1 LTGPP
6 VRSQVGG
13 RNEAEKDAR
22 IKHIKRVTA
31 ANADVWRDIGKW
43 FEGLRVQ
50 IRRFF
55 KGE

>member
-1 LTGPP
+1 M
-6 VRSQVGG
+6 RSQVGG